1 MIIALRLAREAPART
16 ILNRF
21 NANIALFFAA
31 EKPREE
37 SSEFGSC
44 ERKTAVRLCGGTLHN
59 LTAGLS
65 PQEQPV
71 KSVRATLVVV
81 AGVTFN
87 G

>member
-1 MIIALRLAREAPART
+1 MIVARRPVREAPAHT

-21 NANIALFFAA
+21 NANIALIFAA
-31 EKPREE
+31 EKAHEE
-37 SSEFGSC
+37 SSEFGPC

-81 AGVTFN
+81 AGVTFK